1 MEKVDRNDPGY
12 SSKLKFLIFT
22 FVFKGL
28 QCFYMSMRQVE
39 WTASRAR
46 KNKNM
51 QSEASCSMHM
61 LDTNVRCFHNDMRM
75 LRHRMR
81 GLPCWGFYNA
91 ITNSETSIRL
101 NLRLNLA
108 TLNSNMRHI
117 QRVSAAHSFINGIIN
132 YPHCLTAR

>member
-12 SSKLKFLIFT
+12 SSKLNFLIFT
-22 FVFKGL
+22 FVFKDL
-28 QCFYMSMRQVE
+28 QCFYTSMRQVE

-91 ITNSETSIRL
+91 IANSETAWPTVLGVLQCYRE
-101 NLRLNLA
+101 LRNIHKAELKAKLGYA
-108 TLNSNMRHI
+108 KR
-117 QRVSAAHSFINGIIN
+117 
-132 YPHCLTAR
+132 